1 MGNEV
6 RFMGRESF
14 TMTDEQGNEEVFEI
28 LYAFESEEFNKKYVI
43 FYPSNIEGDRIELL
57 AAIYD
62 EKNCQLVK
70 IETDEEWEYIR
81 SVVEELNEA
90 NEDLDAYLYNKECE
104 KNDNLLE
111 DEKEGYDDLIV
122 DFIFNS

>member
-1 MGNEV
+1 
-6 RFMGRESF
+6 MGRESF

-90 NEDLDAYLYNKECE
+90 NENWD
-104 KNDNLLE
+104 
-111 DEKEGYDDLIV
+111 DEEEYD
-122 DFIFNS
+122 